1 MISRMK
7 DCISATKC
15 LKAEP
20 ESVCLIPVSKFFTHC
35 YHFAGEEIAVRSPG
49 NNIGNVSAS
58 SSIGMPDSLEF
69 ELIKILMVMQL
80 TLDETSGS
88 LLYSSLFFSF

>member
-1 MISRMK
+1 MISRVK
-7 DCISATKC
+7 DRSATKC

-20 ESVCLIPVSKFFTHC
+20 GSVCLIPVSKLFTHC
-35 YHFAGEEIAVRSPG
+35 HHFAGEETVVRSPG
-49 NNIGNVSAS
+49 NNFGNVSVS
-58 SSIGMPDSLEF
+58 SSIGMPGTHEF

-88 LLYSSLFFSF
+88 HFSLLLFF